1 MDHKIFKTLNSRC
14 EDIKKAVVALSGKKE
29 KGSEIETDDKG
40 DIVLYRYIASKL
52 RSHSRIFFDGIY
64 TRPEL
69 MCK

>member
-1 MDHKIFKTLNSRC
+1 MDHRLFKTLNSRC
-14 EDIKKAVVALSGKKE
+14 EDIKVAVELSGQKQ

-40 DIVLYRYIASKL
+40 DIALYCYIASKL
-52 RSHSRIFFDGIY
+52 RSHSKIFFDGIY

>member
-1 MDHKIFKTLNSRC
+1 MDHRLFKTLNSRC
-14 EDIKKAVVALSGKKE
+14 EDIKAAVALSRKKQ

-52 RSHSRIFFDGIY
+52 RSHSRIFFDGID